1 MWTMLGVS
9 EQSTFVFMKPDGSME
24 KASGPLSRETLNEHL
39 RTLLGR

>member
-1 MWTMLGVS
+1 MLGVS